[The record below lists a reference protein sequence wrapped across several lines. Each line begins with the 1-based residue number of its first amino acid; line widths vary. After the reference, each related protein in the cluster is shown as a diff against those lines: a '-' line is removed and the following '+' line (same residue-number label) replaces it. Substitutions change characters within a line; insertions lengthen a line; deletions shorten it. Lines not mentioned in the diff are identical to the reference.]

1 MPPDD
6 TDRFPE
12 PEPPALGDWGAEP
25 APPLDFDPENVP
37 VVHPVV
43 HPVKKVWCWRC
54 GETAEPVA
62 GRCPWCDT
70 WTDGDR
76 PKPRRARPV
85 RARPVCDWDKDED
98 YEPAEPVKRAIP
110 VRRPHLIPPLVIVS
124 FAYFGLLASLVG
136 CAIVAAVQ
144 GMTEG
149 DDLLGAQ
156 AVAEVVTT
164 SLTLV
169 ALALVWTA
177 SRQKLPEGT
186 AGVTWLCAFPVLCV
200 LLLMNLAFFTFLREL
215 LKPFG
220 AVEPERMK
228 MTLVT
233 VLLICVQ
240 PAIVEELFFRQMTL
254 GVLRKSIN
262 VHLAIWLTAGV
273 FAGAHLGNIL
283 GMPYLFLVGAFLG
296 YARVYGGLTLAM
308 ILHFLHNFAVVAYD
322 AWRP

>member
-6 TDRFPE
+6 TDRSP
-12 PEPPALGDWGAEP
+12 EP
-25 APPLDFDPENVP
+25 APLAPGDFDPEDVP

-43 HPVKKVWCWRC
+43 HPVRKVWCWRC
-54 GETAEPVA
+54 GETAEPAA

-85 RARPVCDWDKDED
+85 RARPVYDWDEDEGGR
-98 YEPAEPVKRAIP
+98 AEPVTRAIP

-124 FAYFGLLASLVG
+124 FAYFGLLASLIG
-136 CAIVAAVQ
+136 CAIIAAVQ

-156 AVAEVVTT
+156 AIAEVVTT

-186 AGVTWLCAFPVLCV
+186 AGVTWLCAFPVLAV
-200 LLLMNLAFFTFLREL
+200 LLLLNLAFFTALREL

-262 VHLAIWLTAGV
+262 VHLAVWLTAGV